1 MAGTSDLYG
10 INMFDR
16 LVKQLESRRCGQK
29 VDKDFYITEQEF
41 EDFCKGFLFEEIKGN
56 DKLGEAFCKKYGQ
69 SNYVLSI
76 LSNNRAKEHIKKF
89 YVK

>member
-1 MAGTSDLYG
+1 MVNIFVACG

-16 LVKQLESRRCGQK
+16 IATQLESQILGK
-29 VDKDFYITEQEF
+29 ENKDFYITLQEY

-56 DKLGEAFCKKYGQ
+56 DSLGEVFCKKYGQ

-76 LSNNRAKEHIKKF
+76 LSNYRAKEHIKKF

>member
-1 MAGTSDLYG
+1 
-10 INMFDR
+10 MFDR
-16 LVKQLESRRCGQK
+16 IAKELEAIIVDPKS
-29 VDKDFYITEQEF
+29 DKDFYITEQEF
-41 EDFCKGFLFEEIKGN
+41 DDFCKGFLFEEIKGN